1 MELELGQSFAS
12 PEPEVGEVDD
22 TVGGGPFGG
31 LGFWGGRVCRG
42 QGHGLAV
49 GGGGE
54 KECGCDEEMGDTWAH
69 VGAPE
74 ACALRIAFCL
84 RFAKGMKDCRMV
96 RFSDCRKSVTL
107 MQ

>member
-1 MELELGQSFAS
+1 MELELGKGFTGA
-12 PEPEVGEVDD
+12 EAEVGQVDYA
-22 TVGGGPFGG
+22 VGGGPFCG
-31 LGFWGGRVCRG
+31 LGLRGRRGCRG
-42 QGHGLAV
+42 HGHGLAV